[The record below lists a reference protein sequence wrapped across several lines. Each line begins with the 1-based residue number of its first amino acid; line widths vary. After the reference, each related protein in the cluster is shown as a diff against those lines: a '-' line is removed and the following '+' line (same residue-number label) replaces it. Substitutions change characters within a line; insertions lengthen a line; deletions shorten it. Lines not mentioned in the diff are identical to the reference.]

1 MGKVAMADSISYL
14 PEFGAWYNVIKE
26 TLAEIDISKLLIYL
40 IDTTDASLLP
50 YFAEQFDVL
59 GYKGFK
65 LAQTEADQREII
77 KRAIELHRYK
87 GTEWAVKEALK
98 SIGFSDIELI
108 KTGYDHWA
116 KFGIRI
122 TNQSVQ
128 LTDTSFFD
136 IIQMVTEYKR
146 AVCVLEEVLITIQI
160 EDVLFVDDVPVVINA
175 EISTVDKLTLSG
187 SLKYDGS
194 APFDGNHNFTGD
206 GDVFTMTQL

>member
-1 MGKVAMADSISYL
+1 MGKVAIADSISYL

-26 TLAEIDISKLLIYL
+26 TLAEIDLGKLLIYI
-40 IDTTDASLLP
+40 IDTVDASLLP
-50 YFAEQFDVL
+50 YFAQQFDVL
-59 GYKGFK
+59 GYKGLK

-128 LTDTSFFD
+128 LTDSSFFD

-160 EDVLFVDDVPVVINA
+160 VDVLNIEDSEVVINA
-175 EISTVDKLTLSG
+175 AISSVDNLTLSG
-187 SLKYDGS
+187 SLRYDGS
-194 APFDGNHNFTGD
+194 APFNGNHNFTGD

>member
-1 MGKVAMADSISYL
+1 MGNGAMADSISYL
-14 PEFGAWYNVIKE
+14 PEFGAWYDVIKE
-26 TLAEIDISKLLIYL
+26 TLSEIDLGKLLIYI
-40 IDTTDASLLP
+40 IDTADVSLLP

-77 KRAIELHRYK
+77 KRAIELHSYK

-98 SIGFSDIELI
+98 SIGFSEIELI

-146 AVCVLEEVLITIQI
+146 AVCVLEEVLMTIQI
-160 EDVLFVDDVPVVINA
+160 EDVLYVDDTTVVISV
-175 EISTVDKLTLSG
+175 EISTADNLTMSG
-187 SLKYDGS
+187 ALRYDGS

-206 GDVFTMTQL
+206 GDVFTMTEL